1 MIITRQKYLDMLV
14 AGQGN
19 GLVKIVTG
27 GRRCGKSFLL
37 FQIFHQYLLQ
47 HGVDEEHLIEVS
59 LDDRRN
65 RKLCDPDAL
74 LDYLDSRIKSDGKTN
89 FIFLDE
95 IQLVDDFI
103 GVLLSLMHT
112 PNTEVYVSGSNS
124 KFLSKDVVTEFRG
137 RGQEIRIW
145 PLSFSEYYGAV
156 GGERS
161 QAWKDYYTFGGLP
174 QILSLGTER
183 AKRSYLRDIYEVTY
197 IKDIVERN
205 KIKVPEGLRELVRIL
220 ASGIGSSTNPTRI
233 CNTFQSVS
241 QLQITD
247 KTINEY
253 ISDIQDAFLIEEALR
268 YDVKGRKYIGT
279 ETKYYFCDLGL
290 RNIVLN
296 LRQQEETHIME
307 NVIYNELRMRGYLVD
322 VGLVECWTTNENG
335 KRKRSKLEVDFVV
348 NNGPE
353 RVYIQSAFNMPTKDK
368 EKQERR
374 SLINIA
380 DNFRKV
386 IVVKDDIKRKIDDD
400 GVVSRRVLTIGFVND
415 NMVEVLDGLSDGD
428 RIVTGGQNKLREGSK
443 IKLEGQGAK

>member
-47 HGVDEEHLIEVS
+47 HGVDEGHLIEVS

-89 FIFLDE
+89 FIILDE

-174 QILSLGTER
+174 QILSLDTER

-322 VGLVECWTTNENG
+322 VGLVECWTTDENG

-400 GVVSRRVLTIGFVND
+400 GVVTIGLFD
-415 NMVEVLDGLSDGD
+415 FLLDEQSIE
-428 RIVTGGQNKLREGSK
+428 RY
-443 IKLEGQGAK
+443 

>member
-47 HGVDEEHLIEVS
+47 HGVDEGHLIEVS

-174 QILSLGTER
+174 QILSLDTER

-205 KIKVPEGLRELVRIL
+205 KIKVSEGLRELVRIL

-322 VGLVECWTTNENG
+322 VGLVECWTTDENG
-335 KRKRSKLEVDFVV
+335 KRKRSKLQVDFVV

-400 GVVSRRVLTIGFVND
+400 GVVTIGLFD
-415 NMVEVLDGLSDGD
+415 FLLDEQSIE
-428 RIVTGGQNKLREGSK
+428 RY
-443 IKLEGQGAK
+443 

>member
-37 FQIFHQYLLQ
+37 FQIFHKYLLQ
-47 HGVDEEHLIEVS
+47 HGVDEGHLIEVS

-253 ISDIQDAFLIEEALR
+253 ILDIQDAFLIEEALR

-322 VGLVECWTTNENG
+322 VGLVECWTTDENG

-348 NNGPE
+348 NNGAE

-400 GVVSRRVLTIGFVND
+400 GVVTIGLFD
-415 NMVEVLDGLSDGD
+415 FLLDEQSIE
-428 RIVTGGQNKLREGSK
+428 RY
-443 IKLEGQGAK
+443 

>member
-1 MIITRQKYLDMLV
+1 MIITRQKYLEMLV

-47 HGVDEEHLIEVS
+47 HGVDEGHLIEVS

-322 VGLVECWTTNENG
+322 VGLVECWTTDENG

-348 NNGPE
+348 NNGAE
-353 RVYIQSAFNMPTKDK
+353 RVYVQSAFNMPTKEK

-400 GVVSRRVLTIGFVND
+400 GVVTIGLFD
-415 NMVEVLDGLSDGD
+415 FLLDEQSIE
-428 RIVTGGQNKLREGSK
+428 R
-443 IKLEGQGAK
+443 

>member
-1 MIITRQKYLDMLV
+1 MIITRQKYLEMLV

-47 HGVDEEHLIEVS
+47 HGVDEGHLIEVS

-74 LDYLDSRIKSDGKTN
+74 LDYLDPRIKSDGKTN

-174 QILSLGTER
+174 QILSLDTER

-322 VGLVECWTTNENG
+322 VGLVECWTTDENG

-400 GVVSRRVLTIGFVND
+400 GVVTIGLFD
-415 NMVEVLDGLSDGD
+415 FLLDEQSIE
-428 RIVTGGQNKLREGSK
+428 RY
-443 IKLEGQGAK
+443 

>member
-47 HGVDEEHLIEVS
+47 HGVDEGHLIEVS

-174 QILSLGTER
+174 QILSLDTER

-205 KIKVPEGLRELVRIL
+205 KIKVSEGLRELVRIL

-322 VGLVECWTTNENG
+322 VGLVECWTTDENG

-400 GVVSRRVLTIGFVND
+400 GVVTIGLFD
-415 NMVEVLDGLSDGD
+415 FLLDEQSIE
-428 RIVTGGQNKLREGSK
+428 RY
-443 IKLEGQGAK
+443 

>member
-1 MIITRQKYLDMLV
+1 MIITRQKYLEMLV

-47 HGVDEEHLIEVS
+47 HGVDEGHLIEVS

-290 RNIVLN
+290 RNILLN

-307 NVIYNELRMRGYLVD
+307 NVIYNELRIRGYLVD
-322 VGLVECWTTNENG
+322 VGLVECWTTDENG

-400 GVVSRRVLTIGFVND
+400 GVVTIGLFD
-415 NMVEVLDGLSDGD
+415 FLLDEQSIE
-428 RIVTGGQNKLREGSK
+428 R
-443 IKLEGQGAK
+443 

>member
-253 ISDIQDAFLIEEALR
+253 ILDIQDAFLIEEALR

-322 VGLVECWTTNENG
+322 VGLVECWKTDENG

-348 NNGPE
+348 NNGAE
-353 RVYIQSAFNMPTKDK
+353 RVYVQSAFNMPTKEK

-400 GVVSRRVLTIGFVND
+400 GVVTIGLFD
-415 NMVEVLDGLSDGD
+415 FLLDEQSIE
-428 RIVTGGQNKLREGSK
+428 RY
-443 IKLEGQGAK
+443 

>member
-47 HGVDEEHLIEVS
+47 HGVDEGHLIEVS

-197 IKDIVERN
+197 IKDIIERN

-400 GVVSRRVLTIGFVND
+400 GVVTIGLFD
-415 NMVEVLDGLSDGD
+415 FLLDEQSIE
-428 RIVTGGQNKLREGSK
+428 RY
-443 IKLEGQGAK
+443 

>member
-1 MIITRQKYLDMLV
+1 MP
-14 AGQGN
+14 
-19 GLVKIVTG
+19 
-27 GRRCGKSFLL
+27 F
-37 FQIFHQYLLQ
+37 
-47 HGVDEEHLIEVS
+47 
-59 LDDRRN
+59 
-65 RKLCDPDAL
+65 
-74 LDYLDSRIKSDGKTN
+74 
-89 FIFLDE
+89 
-95 IQLVDDFI
+95 
-103 GVLLSLMHT
+103 
-112 PNTEVYVSGSNS
+112 NTEVYVSGSNS

-322 VGLVECWTTNENG
+322 VGLVECWTTDENG

-400 GVVSRRVLTIGFVND
+400 GVVTIGLFD
-415 NMVEVLDGLSDGD
+415 FLLDEQSIE
-428 RIVTGGQNKLREGSK
+428 RY
-443 IKLEGQGAK
+443 

>member
-19 GLVKIVTG
+19 GLVKMVTG

-47 HGVDEEHLIEVS
+47 HGVDEGHLIEVS

-400 GVVSRRVLTIGFVND
+400 GVVTIGLFD
-415 NMVEVLDGLSDGD
+415 FLLDEQSIE
-428 RIVTGGQNKLREGSK
+428 RY
-443 IKLEGQGAK
+443 

>member
-37 FQIFHQYLLQ
+37 FQIFHQHLLQ
-47 HGVDEEHLIEVS
+47 HGVDEGHLIEVS

-74 LDYLDSRIKSDGKTN
+74 LDYLDARIKSDGKTC

-112 PNTEVYVSGSNS
+112 PNIEVYVSGSNS

-322 VGLVECWTTNENG
+322 VGLVECWTTDENG

-348 NNGPE
+348 NNGAE
-353 RVYIQSAFNMPTKDK
+353 RVYVQSAFNMPTKEK

-400 GVVSRRVLTIGFVND
+400 GVVTIGLFD
-415 NMVEVLDGLSDGD
+415 FLLDEQS
-428 RIVTGGQNKLREGSK
+428 IEKY
-443 IKLEGQGAK
+443 

>member
-47 HGVDEEHLIEVS
+47 HGVDEGHLIEVS

-65 RKLCDPDAL
+65 RKLCNPDAL

-174 QILSLGTER
+174 QILSLDTER

-400 GVVSRRVLTIGFVND
+400 GVVTIGLFD
-415 NMVEVLDGLSDGD
+415 FLLDEQSIE
-428 RIVTGGQNKLREGSK
+428 RY
-443 IKLEGQGAK
+443 

>member
-47 HGVDEEHLIEVS
+47 HGVDEGHLIEVF

-174 QILSLGTER
+174 QILSLDTER

-400 GVVSRRVLTIGFVND
+400 GVVTIGLFD
-415 NMVEVLDGLSDGD
+415 FLLDEQSIE
-428 RIVTGGQNKLREGSK
+428 RY
-443 IKLEGQGAK
+443 

>member
-47 HGVDEEHLIEVS
+47 HGVDEGHLIEVS

-74 LDYLDSRIKSDGKTN
+74 LDYLDSRIKSNGKTN

-322 VGLVECWTTNENG
+322 VGLVECWTTDENG

-400 GVVSRRVLTIGFVND
+400 GVVTIGLFD
-415 NMVEVLDGLSDGD
+415 FLLDEQSIE
-428 RIVTGGQNKLREGSK
+428 RY
-443 IKLEGQGAK
+443 

>member
-1 MIITRQKYLDMLV
+1 MIITRQKYLEMLV

-47 HGVDEEHLIEVS
+47 HGVDEGHLIEVS

-145 PLSFSEYYGAV
+145 PLSFSEYYGAA

-174 QILSLGTER
+174 QILSLDTER

-322 VGLVECWTTNENG
+322 VGLVECWTTDENG

-400 GVVSRRVLTIGFVND
+400 GVVTIGLFD
-415 NMVEVLDGLSDGD
+415 FLLDEQSIE
-428 RIVTGGQNKLREGSK
+428 RY
-443 IKLEGQGAK
+443 

>member
-47 HGVDEEHLIEVS
+47 HGVDEGHLIEVS

-400 GVVSRRVLTIGFVND
+400 GVVTIGLFD
-415 NMVEVLDGLSDGD
+415 FC
-428 RIVTGGQNKLREGSK
+428 
-443 IKLEGQGAK
+443 

>member
-47 HGVDEEHLIEVS
+47 HGVDEGHLIEVP

-322 VGLVECWTTNENG
+322 VGLVECWTTDENG

-400 GVVSRRVLTIGFVND
+400 GVVTIGLFD
-415 NMVEVLDGLSDGD
+415 FLLDEQSIE
-428 RIVTGGQNKLREGSK
+428 RY
-443 IKLEGQGAK
+443 

>member
-1 MIITRQKYLDMLV
+1 MIITRQKYLEMLV

-47 HGVDEEHLIEVS
+47 HGVDEGHLIEVS

-290 RNIVLN
+290 RNVVLN

-322 VGLVECWTTNENG
+322 VGLVECWTTDENG

-400 GVVSRRVLTIGFVND
+400 GVVTIGLFD
-415 NMVEVLDGLSDGD
+415 FLLDEQSIE
-428 RIVTGGQNKLREGSK
+428 R
-443 IKLEGQGAK
+443 

>member
-47 HGVDEEHLIEVS
+47 HGVDEGHLIEVS

-74 LDYLDSRIKSDGKTN
+74 LDYLDARIKSDGKTC

-112 PNTEVYVSGSNS
+112 PNIEVYVSGSNS

-322 VGLVECWTTNENG
+322 VGLVECWTTDENG

-348 NNGPE
+348 NNGAE

-400 GVVSRRVLTIGFVND
+400 GVVTIGLFD
-415 NMVEVLDGLSDGD
+415 FLLDEQS
-428 RIVTGGQNKLREGSK
+428 IEKY
-443 IKLEGQGAK
+443 